1 MGSLMQ
7 LMALPA
13 ACMLF
18 AWMGRGGADAIAR
31 LLCKLV
37 AMMAVSDGARAQ
49 AVRGTA
55 MGRKAVKAARA
66 AGSRVAIRK
75 SAPKEGHIA
84 HNPAPPRSA
93 IVDPVLRMRRLRP
106 RLAAVNAGI

>member
-18 AWMGRGGADAIAR
+18 AWMGRGGANAIAS

-37 AMMAVSDGARAQ
+37 AMMAVSDNARAR
-49 AVRGTA
+49 VGCGT
-55 MGRKAVKAARA
+55 GPKAVKAART

-75 SAPKEGHIA
+75 SAPKEGRTA

-106 RLAAVNAGI
+106 RLAAGSAGI

>member
-18 AWMGRGGADAIAR
+18 AWMGRGGANAIAR

-37 AMMAVSDGARAQ
+37 AMMAVGDATRGRVVARA
-49 AVRGTA
+49 A
-55 MGRKAVKAARA
+55 MGTKTFKAARA
-66 AGSRVAIRK
+66 SGSLVAVGR
-75 SAPKEGHIA
+75 SAPKDGRIA
-84 HNPAPPRSA
+84 RNPVPPRTG
-93 IVDPVLRMRRLRP
+93 IVDPLLRMRRLRP
-106 RLAAVNAGI
+106 RLAAGSTGI